1 MTPRHKRFSRGYAF
15 RNFEGQ
21 PEPRRVPLDIPGR
34 VMIPL
39 RQGSG
44 QEVAPAVKVGQ
55 KVAAGQILGSD
66 PESVSSPVHSSVNGT
81 VLEIERKEYLG
92 AETGMV
98 VIESDGTPN
107 WQALE
112 GHAAQWQDLSAEK
125 IGELIYL
132 SGAGSAGS
140 AGIPTSF
147 RSSALA
153 PDDVRD
159 VIVQGIADEVHNL
172 SPDVLLEAD
181 GLTKFVEGLRILR
194 KLLSGAGF
202 HVVLGR
208 SQKGLIGKLS
218 QTLPAENWLDFVSVP
233 GKYPVAHEDV
243 LAPLVLDR
251 KLPAGS
257 SASDLG
263 AIVLHVQ
270 AILHVYE
277 AVVEGKPVIE
287 RTIALCGPGFS
298 ETPHVTV
305 RVGSPLEHVM
315 DGRAHAAGKYRF
327 VVNSPLTGRVLGD
340 ASLPV
345 DRTCTTV
352 VSLLED
358 DEREF
363 VSFMRPGFRKDSYSH
378 TCASSLLSHGGM
390 SPKTCG
396 TNVHGERRPCIF
408 CTFCEQLCPVG
419 VIPHLLFHH
428 VEKDMV
434 DETLLRYE
442 IFKCIECR
450 LCDYVCPSKIPL
462 AGYIQEGK
470 KRLVEEG
477 WVGATQGAEAQ
488 DPAAAAAV
496 E

>member
-1 MTPRHKRFSRGYAF
+1 MTPRHKRFSWGYAF
-15 RNFEGQ
+15 KNFEGQ
-21 PEPRRVPLDIPGR
+21 PEPRRVSLDIPAR
-34 VMIPL
+34 VVIPL
-39 RQGSG
+39 RQGGG
-44 QEVAPAVKVGQ
+44 QEVAPAVEVGQ
-55 KVAAGQILGSD
+55 KVVAGQILGSD
-66 PESVSSPVHSSVNGT
+66 PESVSNPVHSSVNGT
-81 VLEIERKEYLG
+81 VREIERKEYLG
-92 AETGMV
+92 EETAMV
-98 VIESDGTPN
+98 VVESDGTPT
-107 WQALE
+107 WKAME
-112 GHAAQWQDLSAEK
+112 GHAAQWQDLPTEK
-125 IGELIYL
+125 IDELIYL
-132 SGAGSAGS
+132 SGCGS

-153 PDDVRD
+153 PGDVRN
-159 VIVQGIADEVHNL
+159 VIIQGIGDEVHNL
-172 SPDVLLEAD
+172 SPGVLLEDD
-181 GLTKFVEGLRILR
+181 GLTKFVEGLRILK
-194 KLLSGAGF
+194 KLLSRAGF
-202 HVVLGR
+202 HVVLDR

-218 QTLPAENWLDFVSVP
+218 RALPAESWLGFMTVP
-233 GKYPVAHEDV
+233 GKYPVAHQDV
-243 LAPLVLDR
+243 LAPLVLGT

-263 AIVLHVQ
+263 AIVLDVQ

-315 DGRAHAAGKYRF
+315 EGRASAAGKYRF
-327 VVNSPLTGRVLGD
+327 VANSPLTGQALDDV
-340 ASLPV
+340 SMPV
-345 DRTCTTV
+345 DRTFTTV

-363 VSFMRPGFRKDSYSH
+363 VSFMQPGFRKDSYSG
-378 TCASSLLSHGGM
+378 TCASSLVSRGGM

-408 CTFCEQLCPVG
+408 CTFCEELCPVG

-470 KRLVEEG
+470 KRLVAEG
-477 WVGATQGAEAQ
+477 WVGAAQNAEAQ
-488 DPAAAAAV
+488 DPAAAEAV